1 MTPAC
6 TQGILQED
14 RQAVCSVAQLRA
26 VALREGIAGN
36 RTSLCLLIRNFD
48 KIGQLVMRVQ
58 FRDIAEQ
65 EQVEAIEYYNWRLAG
80 LGGKFII
87 EMVINMSVFPQG
99 VLR

>member
-1 MTPAC
+1 
-6 TQGILQED
+6 
-14 RQAVCSVAQLRA
+14 
-26 VALREGIAGN
+26 
-36 RTSLCLLIRNFD
+36 
-48 KIGQLVMRVQ
+48 MRVQ